1 MNAKPEECC
10 WSSYA
15 SALPPHH
22 RSRLGLFNRFG
33 IRKTNTINSNSKL
46 WKTNTTTTKE
56 LSSSCTLHQPLG
68 CGCACGECT
77 FLHYIPIPKTGSE
90 ATKTWLS
97 RIQGGLDSTYP
108 PGASA
113 PRLCAN
119 KSVCYLGP
127 STHEAN
133 KRLPQLPG
141 SLGAPLSKP
150 WWAQAH
156 SPSCASLHGTKS
168 NHHGNFVRVATIR
181 NPYERFLSTFAV
193 DHADAQKGGVLR
205 LFFGVSRTT
214 TAAQLLANHSAMH
227 ALTSSSAGARG
238 LHEHF
243 APAHEFVVTTQGRPH
258 EGQRATAL
266 LPCAGRHD
274 DGVLAPPPELQTYV

>member
-1 MNAKPEECC
+1 MLLVFICVGSPT
-10 WSSYA
+10 SSA
-15 SALPPHH
+15 IAPRSLQAALRHA
-22 RSRLGLFNRFG
+22 
-33 IRKTNTINSNSKL
+33 RKTNTINSNSEL

-90 ATKTWLS
+90 ATKTWLGL
-97 RIQGGLDSTYP
+97 IQGGLDSTYP

-156 SPSCASLHGTKS
+156 SPSCASLPGTRQLCARRDDPQP
-168 NHHGNFVRVATIR
+168 VRTVPLHLCRRPRRCSEGWGAA
-181 NPYERFLSTFAV
+181 PFLRRKQ
-193 DHADAQKGGVLR
+193 DHD
-205 LFFGVSRTT
+205 
-214 TAAQLLANHSAMH
+214 
-227 ALTSSSAGARG
+227 
-238 LHEHF
+238 
-243 APAHEFVVTTQGRPH
+243 GRP
-258 EGQRATAL
+258 
-266 LPCAGRHD
+266 
-274 DGVLAPPPELQTYV
+274 APRQP

>member
-1 MNAKPEECC
+1 MLLVFMCVGSPT
-10 WSSYA
+10 SSA
-15 SALPPHH
+15 IAPRSLQAALRHA
-22 RSRLGLFNRFG
+22 
-33 IRKTNTINSNSKL
+33 RKTNTINSNSEL

-141 SLGAPLSKP
+141 SLGAPFSKP

-156 SPSCASLHGTKS
+156 SPSCASLPGTRS
-168 NHHGNFVRVATIR
+168 SHHGNFVRVATIR

-205 LFFGVSRTT
+205 RFFGVSRTT
-214 TAAQLLANHSAMH
+214 TAAQLLANHSSAMH
-227 ALTSSSAGARG
+227 ALTSSSAVARG

-243 APAHEFVVTTQGRPH
+243 APAHEFVVTKAGHTRANVLLRFSHVQDDMTTVCSRRP
-258 EGQRATAL
+258 
-266 LPCAGRHD
+266 PSCKPMCS
-274 DGVLAPPPELQTYV
+274 V